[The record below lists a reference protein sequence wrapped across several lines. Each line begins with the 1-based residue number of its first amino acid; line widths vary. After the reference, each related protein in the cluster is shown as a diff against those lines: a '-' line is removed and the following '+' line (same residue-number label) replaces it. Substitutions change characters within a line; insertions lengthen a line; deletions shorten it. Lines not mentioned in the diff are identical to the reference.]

1 MFYWRGCAFNKEVL
15 LEEWFI
21 FSWEF
26 LLQKEGKF
34 CLQLIKNKSNMIFLS
49 DLHTL
54 NWSST
59 NIVAAALGSEVYL
72 WNANNSSITLLMTA
86 EQEQYVSGISWIT
99 DGSILG
105 VGLSG
110 GSVQVGCSLRP
121 VCKPLDSESFKIYF
135 CGNHFMNC
143 MHFFLIC
150 SYGM

>member
-1 MFYWRGCAFNKEVL
+1 
-15 LEEWFI
+15 
-21 FSWEF
+21 
-26 LLQKEGKF
+26 
-34 CLQLIKNKSNMIFLS
+34 MIFLS

-121 VCKPLDSESFKIYF
+121 VCKPLDSESFIQNLLLWKPFYELYA
-135 CGNHFMNC
+135 
-143 MHFFLIC
+143 FLPYSQLWDVNKVKLVRTMTGHSARVGCLDWNAHILTR
-150 SYGM
+150 